1 MRSQSKCR
9 KHSRSVHVMS
19 TGVLSRRE
27 WLKSAGIALGTLAIP
42 AGCGKSPS
50 PLTHGFPASFNPT
63 AWLSVD
69 NDGRVKVTVTK
80 SEMGQGVRTTLAM
93 IVADE
98 LGARWNDVTVEQA
111 DTDSRFG
118 ESSTGG
124 SSSLEDS
131 WLSLRTA
138 AAAAR
143 AMLIQAAASRWQVAV
158 ADCTVEA
165 GRVAHP
171 NSRRELP
178 FGSLAADAS
187 CLALPADPILKRP
200 EDFRLIGRR
209 LQCVDTADIV
219 CGRAIYGMDVAIPG
233 MRYAVISR
241 CPFPDGT
248 LENFDDT
255 AAAAVRGVSRVLVVP
270 HQDAGHAA
278 AVRPGVAVIATSSY
292 AALKGRNLLSVR
304 WQAPSRPLLDT
315 AGVYEALK
323 SKRREGARTVISRK
337 RVVAGVR
344 DGGWG
349 ESTFEADYLV
359 PYAAHAAMEPLSCT
373 ASVRGKFCEIWAGT
387 QSPTNTQRLVARALG
402 IASHRVVIH
411 NQLLGGGFGRR
422 LNADFIVEGALIS
435 KAINAPVKVIWSRED
450 DLQNDFYRP
459 ASYHSLTARVSKDN
473 RLVSWHHL
481 IVGPSTVRQ
490 IDGVN
495 TARPERQEIVGL
507 ELLPY
512 DIPRYRVDYLENDP
526 ARIPIGWWRGI
537 ANTEN
542 LLAVE
547 CFMSEIAARLG
558 IDPIDFRLRHIS
570 DERLRRVVEAVRDR
584 FEWKRSGPS
593 GSAYGFAACNFHGRT
608 RVALAI
614 EAAGRSGSALQ
625 VKRALCAVD
634 CGLVVNPS
642 VVEAQIEGGISWGLS
657 AALMGEVTIAGG
669 RVAVTNFN
677 DYPVLRLPDAPH
689 IDVHL
694 IDSHESPS
702 GVGESV
708 VPVVAP
714 ALVAAAAQLAHRR
727 IDRLPIRL

>member
-1 MRSQSKCR
+1 
-9 KHSRSVHVMS
+9 MS
-19 TGVLSRRE
+19 TRVLSRRE
-27 WLKSAGIALGTLAIP
+27 WLKSAGIALGALAIP
-42 AGCGKSPS
+42 VGCGKSPR
-50 PLTHGFPASFNPT
+50 PARNLPASFDPY

-69 NDGRVKVTVTK
+69 GEGHVKVIVTK

-93 IVADE
+93 VVADE
-98 LGARWNDVTVEQA
+98 LGARWTDVTVEQA
-111 DTDSRFG
+111 DTDARFG

-143 AMLIQAAASRWQVAV
+143 TMLTQAAASRWQVPI
-158 ADCTVEA
+158 ADCTAEA

-171 NSRRELP
+171 KSRRELP

-187 CLALPADPILKRP
+187 RLALPIDPILKRP

-209 LQCVDTADIV
+209 LQGVDAADILS
-219 CGRAIYGMDVAIPG
+219 GRAIYGMDVAIPG
-233 MRYAVISR
+233 MCYAVVAR

-248 LENFDDT
+248 LKSFDD
-255 AAAAVRGVSRVLVVP
+255 AAAVAVRGVSGVIVVP
-270 HQDAGHAA
+270 HQDAGREA
-278 AVRPGVAVIATSSY
+278 AVRPGVAVIATSTY
-292 AALKGRNLLSVR
+292 AALKGRNLLSVE

-315 AGVYEALK
+315 AGVYESLK
-323 SKRREGARTVISRK
+323 SMRHEGTRTVISRNTA
-337 RVVAGVR
+337 VAGIQ
-344 DGGWG
+344 GGELG
-349 ESTFEADYLV
+349 DSAFEADYLV

-387 QSPTNTQRLVARALG
+387 QSPTNAQRLVARALG

-422 LNADFIVEGALIS
+422 LNADFIVEGALLS
-435 KAINAPVKVIWSRED
+435 KVINAPVKVIWSRED

-459 ASYHSLTARVSKDN
+459 ASHHSLTARVNREN

-490 IDGVN
+490 IDGAH
-495 TARPERQEIVGL
+495 TARPERQEIMGL

-512 DIPRYRVDYLENDP
+512 EIPQYRVGYLENDP

-537 ANTEN
+537 ANTQN

-547 CFMSEIAARLG
+547 CFMSEIAGQLR
-558 IDPIDFRLRHIS
+558 IDPIDFRLRHIR
-570 DERLRRVVEAVRDR
+570 DGRLRRVVEAVRDR
-584 FEWKRSGPS
+584 FEWESGPPP
-593 GSAYGFAACNFHGRT
+593 GSAYGFATCNYHGRT

-614 EAAGRSGSALQ
+614 EAAGRSGSALH
-625 VKRALCAVD
+625 VRRALCAMD
-634 CGLVVNPS
+634 CGLVVNPN
-642 VVEAQIEGGISWGLS
+642 VVEAQIEGGIAWGLS
-657 AALMGEVTIAGG
+657 AALMGEVTISAG
-669 RVAVTNFN
+669 RVAVGNFN
-677 DYPVLRLPDAPH
+677 DYPVLRLAEAPH
-689 IDVHL
+689 VDVHL
-694 IDSHESPS
+694 IDSTESPS

-714 ALVAAAAQLAHRR
+714 ALAAAAAQLAHKR

>member
-1 MRSQSKCR
+1 
-9 KHSRSVHVMS
+9 MS

-27 WLKSAGIALGTLAIP
+27 WLKAAGIALGALAIP
-42 AGCGKSPS
+42 VGCGKSQPQTTHNLS
-50 PLTHGFPASFNPT
+50 PAFNPS

-69 NDGRVKVTVTK
+69 SEGRVKVTVTK

-93 IVADE
+93 VVADE
-98 LGARWNDVTVEQA
+98 LGARWGDVSVEQA
-111 DTDSRFG
+111 DTDARFG
-118 ESSTGG
+118 ERSTGG

-158 ADCTVEA
+158 ADCRAEA

-171 NSRRELP
+171 ESRRELP

-187 CLALPADPILKRP
+187 RLALPADPTLKRP
-200 EDFRLIGRR
+200 EDFRLIGQR
-209 LQCVDTADIV
+209 LQCVDTTDILS
-219 CGRAIYGMDVAIPG
+219 GRAIYGMDVAIPG
-233 MRYAVISR
+233 MHYAVIAR
-241 CPFPDGT
+241 CPFLDGT
-248 LENFDDT
+248 LKTFDD
-255 AAAAVRGVSRVLVVP
+255 AAAVAVRGVTRVIVVP

-278 AVRPGVAVIATSSY
+278 AVRPGVAVIAKSSY
-292 AALKGRNLLSVR
+292 AALKGRNLLSVQ
-304 WQAPSRPLLDT
+304 WQAPARPLLDT
-315 AGVYEALK
+315 AGVYETLK
-323 SKRREGARTVISRK
+323 SMRREGARTVISRN
-337 RVVAGVR
+337 RIVAGIQ
-344 DGGWG
+344 DGERG
-349 ESTFEADYLV
+349 ERAFEADYLV

-373 ASVRGKFCEIWAGT
+373 ALVRGKFCEIWAGT

-422 LNADFIVEGALIS
+422 LNADFIVEGALVS
-435 KAINAPVKVIWSRED
+435 KAINAPVKVTWSRED

-459 ASYHSLTARVSKDN
+459 ASYHSLTARVNKDN

-512 DIPRYRVDYLENDP
+512 EIPRYRVDYLENDP

-547 CFMSEIAARLG
+547 CFMSEIAGRLG
-558 IDPIDFRLRHIS
+558 IDPIEFRLRHIS

-584 FEWKRSGPS
+584 FEWEGSAPS
-593 GSAYGFAACNFHGRT
+593 GSAYGFAACNYHGRT

-625 VKRALCAVD
+625 VRRALCVVD

-642 VVEAQIEGGISWGLS
+642 VVEAQIEGGIAWGLS
-657 AALMGEVTIAGG
+657 AALMGEVTIAEG
-669 RVAVTNFN
+669 RVAVANFN
-677 DYPVLRLPDAPH
+677 DYPVLRMAEAPH
-689 IDVHL
+689 IDVYL

-708 VPVVAP
+708 VPIVAP
-714 ALVAAAAQLAHRR
+714 ALAAAAARLAHKR

>member
-1 MRSQSKCR
+1 MNTS
-9 KHSRSVHVMS
+9 
-19 TGVLSRRE
+19 VLSRRE
-27 WLKSAGIALGTLAIP
+27 WLKSAGMALGVLAIP
-42 AGCGKSPS
+42 VGCGKSQP
-50 PLTHGFPASFNPT
+50 THNLPPAFNPS

-69 NDGRVKVTVTK
+69 SEGRVKVTVTK

-93 IVADE
+93 VVADE
-98 LGARWNDVTVEQA
+98 LGARWEDVSVEQA
-111 DTDSRFG
+111 DTDARFG

-143 AMLIQAAASRWQVAV
+143 TMLIQAAASRWQVAV
-158 ADCTVEA
+158 ADCRAEA
-165 GRVAHP
+165 GRVAHAE
-171 NSRRELP
+171 SRRVLP
-178 FGSLAADAS
+178 FGSLVADAS
-187 CLALPADPILKRP
+187 RLAPPADPTLKRP

-209 LQCVDTADIV
+209 LQCVDTADILS
-219 CGRAIYGMDVAIPG
+219 GRAIYGMDVAIPG
-233 MRYAVISR
+233 MRYAVITR

-255 AAAAVRGVSRVLVVP
+255 ACVAVRGVSRVIVVP

-278 AVRPGVAVIATSSY
+278 AVRPGVAVIATNSY
-292 AALKGRNLLSVR
+292 AALKGRNLLSVQWR
-304 WQAPSRPLLDT
+304 APSRPLLDT
-315 AGVYEALK
+315 AGIYETLK
-323 SKRREGARTVISRK
+323 SMPREGARTVISRN
-337 RVVAGVR
+337 RIVAGIQ
-344 DGGWG
+344 DGERG
-349 ESTFEADYLV
+349 ETTFEADYLV

-387 QSPTNTQRLVARALG
+387 QSPTNAQRLVARALG

-422 LNADFIVEGALIS
+422 LNADFIVEGALVS

-459 ASYHSLTARVSKDN
+459 ASYHSLTARVNKAN

-481 IVGPSTVRQ
+481 IVGPSTIHQ
-490 IDGVN
+490 IDGVH

-512 DIPRYRVDYLENDP
+512 EIPQYRVDYLENDP

-547 CFMSEIAARLG
+547 CFMSEIAGRLG

-570 DERLRRVVEAVRDR
+570 DERLRRAVVAVRDC
-584 FEWKRSGPS
+584 FEWGGGAPS
-593 GSAYGFAACNFHGRT
+593 GSAYGFAACNYHGRT

-614 EAAGRSGSALQ
+614 EAVGRSGSALQ
-625 VKRALCAVD
+625 VRRALCAVD

-642 VVEAQIEGGISWGLS
+642 VVEAQVEGGIAWGLS

-669 RVAVTNFN
+669 RVAVANFN
-677 DYPVLRLPDAPH
+677 DYPVLRLPEAPH
-689 IDVHL
+689 VDVHL

-714 ALVAAAAQLAHRR
+714 ALAAAATQLAHRR

>member
-1 MRSQSKCR
+1 
-9 KHSRSVHVMS
+9 MS
-19 TGVLSRRE
+19 TSVLSRRE
-27 WLKSAGIALGTLAIP
+27 WLKSAGIALGALAIP
-42 AGCGKSPS
+42 VGCGKP
-50 PLTHGFPASFNPT
+50 PTQPARNLPASFDPY

-69 NDGRVKVTVTK
+69 SEGRVKVTVTK

-93 IVADE
+93 VVADE
-98 LGARWNDVTVEQA
+98 LGARWTDVSVEQA
-111 DTDSRFG
+111 DTDARFG

-124 SSSLEDS
+124 SSSLENS
-131 WLSLRTA
+131 WPSLRTA

-143 AMLIQAAASRWQVAV
+143 TMLIQAAASRWQVPV
-158 ADCTVEA
+158 ADCTAEA

-171 NSRRELP
+171 KSRRELP

-187 CLALPADPILKRP
+187 RLALPIDPILKRP

-209 LQCVDTADIV
+209 LQGVDTADMLS
-219 CGRAIYGMDVAIPG
+219 GRAVYGMDVAIPG
-233 MRYAVISR
+233 MCYAVVAR

-248 LENFDDT
+248 LKNFDDT
-255 AAAAVRGVSRVLVVP
+255 AAVAVRGVSGVIVVP
-270 HQDAGHAA
+270 HQDAGRAA

-292 AALKGRNLLSVR
+292 AALKGRNLLSVE

-315 AGVYEALK
+315 ADVYESLK
-323 SKRREGARTVISRK
+323 SMRHEGARTAISRNT
-337 RVVAGVR
+337 VVAGIQ
-344 DGGWG
+344 GGGLG
-349 ESTFEADYLV
+349 ESAFEADYLV

-422 LNADFIVEGALIS
+422 LNADFIVEGALVS

-450 DLQNDFYRP
+450 DLRNDFYRP
-459 ASYHSLTARVSKDN
+459 ASHHSLTARVNREN

-490 IDGVN
+490 IDGAH
-495 TARPERQEIVGL
+495 TTQPERQEILGL

-512 DIPRYRVDYLENDP
+512 EIPQYRVDYLENDP

-537 ANTEN
+537 ANTQN

-547 CFMSEIAARLG
+547 CFMSEIAGQLR

-570 DERLRRVVEAVRDR
+570 DGRLRRVVEAVRDR
-584 FEWKRSGPS
+584 FEWEGGPPP
-593 GSAYGFAACNFHGRT
+593 GSAYGFATCNYHGRT

-614 EAAGRSGSALQ
+614 EAAGRSGSALH
-625 VKRALCAVD
+625 VRRALCAMD
-634 CGLVVNPS
+634 CGLVVNPN
-642 VVEAQIEGGISWGLS
+642 VVEAQIEGGIAWGLS
-657 AALMGEVTIAGG
+657 AALMGEVTIAAG
-669 RVAVTNFN
+669 RVAVGNFN
-677 DYPVLRLPDAPH
+677 DYPVLRLPEAPH
-689 IDVHL
+689 VDVHL
-694 IDSHESPS
+694 IDSTESPS

-714 ALVAAAAQLAHRR
+714 ALAAAAAQLAHKR